1 MFSENISVVFRYVV
15 GLKLTPEADALG
27 QVNRPFSQKTEGVS
41 FCCLGRVGS
50 LPRAFFSN
58 CFRLVGP

>member
-27 QVNRPFSQKTEGVS
+27 QVNRPFSQEVWSCVS
-41 FCCLGRVGS
+41 VCVCAMPWRG
-50 LPRAFFSN
+50 
-58 CFRLVGP
+58 